1 MRFTWFGSYQNMP
14 SFLLIWSSLPPS
26 TSLSHSR
33 LGEPILVTD
42 QAQIFQ
48 KGNNVIHWINNY
60 SLDDANGFPNTYLHG
75 SVIKRLNNRGQV

>member
-26 TSLSHSR
+26 TSLSRSR

-48 KGNNVIHWINNY
+48 KGNNVIHWMTQMVSPI
-60 SLDDANGFPNTYLHG
+60 LG